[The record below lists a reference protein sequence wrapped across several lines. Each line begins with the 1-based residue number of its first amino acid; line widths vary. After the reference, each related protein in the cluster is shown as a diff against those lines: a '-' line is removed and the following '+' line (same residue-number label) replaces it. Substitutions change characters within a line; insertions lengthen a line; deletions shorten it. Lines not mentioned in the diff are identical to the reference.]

1 MNKEELIEYEFSL
14 FSADKQKKIK
24 KLFEY
29 EGSSNQRFLE
39 EFSKSYTLLELRKV
53 CAENKISYNQ
63 RIDFLDSVKLKVSK
77 RANFLCS
84 KCSDLT
90 QYPLESDDK
99 EVANLSIVS
108 HIYPA
113 INNGPR
119 WNEWINSGKSPDYL
133 RTIENA
139 IFLCIKCSVI
149 IDANEGKEHKVKDL
163 IEMKEIHEKKVRE
176 GKVNYKS
183 PLEFRK
189 DYYAELIDGSEIDA
203 ITELELLIR
212 DKFTIVSDLSSQ
224 TVPSILIRD
233 RNVIGISI
241 PDQKLQS
248 IPQYILSF
256 RYLKILSIK
265 NNHIRDFTILTR
277 ILSLEQ
283 IHLNYNLIE
292 KIPDGISNLNQLVVL
307 DLKANRISEIN
318 PNLFSLISLKK
329 LNLGE
334 NQIKSIPEQINS
346 LKNLQTLIL
355 IDNKVMS
362 LPSFDFPSLLE
373 LDLRN
378 NHFRT
383 DYHEEKIKNQYDFTK
398 TGRTFQEEYP
408 ILPQI
413 PSNYQKFLQEVE
425 LNITK
430 IDANGLLEIYSFND
444 LAQFLKIKKSKL
456 FELLLNKSS
465 SFYNEVKISKRHR
478 SSPRIIEQVI
488 YKDLEKAQYIILK
501 YILKKIKPSDQA
513 YGYVKGRSHVK
524 NAIMHLNS
532 EIVIN
537 LDFIEFF
544 HSIRFSDVFMFFNA
558 LGYSGRISACLT
570 ALLLFFNQDE
580 VNSYLPQGTMSSP
593 YLSNLICSQM
603 DEELFQIGRK
613 FKFTYTRYSDD
624 ITFSTKEKV
633 LPKRFFHTIL
643 KEINKY
649 GFKINKKKLKIQR
662 RYNRQIV
669 TGIVVNHESPGLPRK
684 YHNKLRRELFELKNK
699 IHEESDLVTQYI
711 KLRGKCENVYHINPK
726 RYGKYKNQLEQIRI
740 ERNIRWKNN

>member
-1 MNKEELIEYEFSL
+1 MHNRTFTEEEIENIVNCCL
-14 FSADKQKKIK
+14 K
-24 KLFEY
+24 KLRRLDKY
-29 EGSSNQRFLE
+29 
-39 EFSKSYTLLELRKV
+39 LLDKFDKNLIMFIINR
-53 CAENKISYNQ
+53 
-63 RIDFLDSVKLKVSK
+63 
-77 RANFLCS
+77 NF
-84 KCSDLT
+84 
-90 QYPLESDDK
+90 
-99 EVANLSIVS
+99 
-108 HIYPA
+108 
-113 INNGPR
+113 
-119 WNEWINSGKSPDYL
+119 

-149 IDANEGKEHKVKDL
+149 IDANEGKEYKVKDL
-163 IEMKEIHEKKVRE
+163 IEMKQIHEKKVRE

-183 PLEFRK
+183 PLKLRK

-212 DKFTIVSDLSSQ
+212 EKFTIVSDLSSQ

-292 KIPDGISNLNQLVVL
+292 KIPDDISNLNQLVVL

-456 FELLLNKSS
+456 FKLLSNRSS
-465 SFYNEVKISKRHR
+465 SFYDEVKISRRHS
-478 SSPRIIEQVI
+478 SSPRIIEKII
-488 YKDLEKAQYIILK
+488 YKDLEKSQYIILR
-501 YILKKIKPSDQA
+501 YILKEIKPSNHA
-513 YGYVKGRSHVK
+513 YGYIEGRSHVS
-524 NAIMHLNS
+524 NAIRHLNS

-537 LDFIEFF
+537 LDFINFF
-544 HSIRFSDVFMFFNA
+544 HSIRFSDVFVFFNN
-558 LGYSGRISACLT
+558 LGYSGRISVCLT
-570 ALLLFFNQDE
+570 ALLLFFNQDG
-580 VNSYLPQGTMSSP
+580 VDSYLPQGTMASP
-593 YLSNLICSQM
+593 YLSNLICYRM
-603 DEELFQIGRK
+603 DEELFQTGRK

-624 ITFSTKEKV
+624 ITFSTKEKE
-633 LPKRFFHTIL
+633 LPKGFFHAIL
-643 KEINKY
+643 KAINNY

-662 RYNRQIV
+662 RYNRQMV
-669 TGIVVNHESPGLPRK
+669 TGILINHKSPGVPRK
-684 YHNKLRRELFELKNK
+684 YLNNLRRELFELKHK
-699 IHEESDLVTQYI
+699 IQEETELVKQYLI
-711 KLRGKCENVYHINPK
+711 LRGKCDNVYHINPI
-726 RYGKYKNQLEQIRI
+726 RYVKYKKQLEQIRI
-740 ERNIRWKNN
+740 ERNIRWKNNE